1 MTSRNRY
8 TVMSNK
14 LNPKTNPSQPPIY
27 QIKVKGHLGQQWA
40 DWFEGLTITREEDGN
55 TLLTGPVVDQ
65 SALYGLL
72 KKVRDLGMT
81 LLSVNGVHLDQ
92 TESPDVNQNFLLSNQ
107 NNLGGIR
114 MKAIVYTKFG
124 SPDVLEMKEVAKPT
138 PKDNEVL
145 IRIVATTVAA
155 EDPGIRARPGLNGF
169 LKPKKSILGFYL
181 AGEVEAVGKDVKRFK
196 KSDKVYGNT
205 GLGLLGTYAEYIC
218 MPEEAA
224 LAMKPANITYEEAA
238 ALPNGAL
245 TALPF
250 LRDKGKIKSGQKV
263 LINGASGAVGTIAVQ
278 FAKYFGAD
286 VTGVCSTTNLE
297 MVKSLGADKV
307 IDYTQEDFTK
317 NGQTYDIIFDTVGK
331 SSFSGCKGS
340 LTENGIYL
348 TTVPSPATM
357 IQMLWTSMTGGKKVG
372 IAATGLRPSNEKTKE
387 LIFLNG
393 LIETGKI
400 KAVIDRSYP
409 LEQIAE
415 AHKYVEAGHKKG
427 NVVITIDHNAKI

>member
-1 MTSRNRY
+1 MTNGQ
-8 TVMSNK
+8 N
-14 LNPKTNPSQPPIY
+14 LKTDPGQPMVY
-27 QIKVKGHLGQQWA
+27 QIRIKGHLNDQWV
-40 DWFEGLTITREEDGN
+40 DWFEGMNIILEGNGN
-55 TLLTGPVVDQ
+55 TLLTGPVIDQ
-65 SALYGLL
+65 SALHGLL

-92 TESPDVNQNFLLSNQ
+92 AEASDASQNFLLSNQ
-107 NNLGGIR
+107 NNLGGIL

-124 SPDVLEMKEVAKPT
+124 SPDVLKLQEVTKPA

-145 IRIVATTVAA
+145 IRIVATTVAV

-169 LKPKKSILGFYL
+169 LKPKRSILGFYL

-196 KSDKVYGNT
+196 KGDKVYGNT
-205 GLGLLGTYAEYIC
+205 GLSLLGTYAEYIC
-218 MPEEAA
+218 MPEDGA
-224 LAMKPANITYEEAA
+224 LAMKPANITDEEAA

-250 LRDKGKIKSGQKV
+250 LRDKGNIKSGQKV
-263 LINGASGAVGTIAVQ
+263 LIYGASGAVGTIAVQ
-278 FAKYFGAD
+278 LAKYFGAD

-297 MVKSLGADKV
+297 LVKSLGADKV

-331 SSFSGCKGS
+331 SAFSRCKDS

-348 TTVPSPATM
+348 TTVPSLATF
-357 IQMLWTSMTGGKKVG
+357 IQMLRTSMTGGKKVG

-393 LIETGKI
+393 LIEAGKI

-409 LEQIAE
+409 LEHIAE

-427 NVVITIDHNAKI
+427 NVVITLNHNAKN

>member
-1 MTSRNRY
+1 
-8 TVMSNK
+8 
-14 LNPKTNPSQPPIY
+14 
-27 QIKVKGHLGQQWA
+27 
-40 DWFEGLTITREEDGN
+40 
-55 TLLTGPVVDQ
+55 
-65 SALYGLL
+65 
-72 KKVRDLGMT
+72 
-81 LLSVNGVHLDQ
+81 
-92 TESPDVNQNFLLSNQ
+92 
-107 NNLGGIR
+107 

-124 SPDVLEMKEVAKPT
+124 SPDVLELKKVAKPA

-145 IRIVATTVAA
+145 IRIVATTVAS

-181 AGEVEAVGKDVKRFK
+181 AGEVEAVGKDVTRFK
-196 KSDKVYGNT
+196 VGDQVYGNT

-218 MPEEAA
+218 MPEEGA
-224 LAMKPANITYEEAA
+224 LAMKPANITYAEAA

-250 LRDKGKIKSGQKV
+250 LRDKGNIQSGQKV
-263 LINGASGAVGTIAVQ
+263 LINGASGAVGTFAVQ
-278 FAKYFGAD
+278 LAKYFGAE
-286 VTGVCSTTNLE
+286 VTGVCSPTNLE
-297 MVKSLGADKV
+297 MVKSLGADTV
-307 IDYTQEDFTK
+307 IDYTKEDFTK

-331 SSFSGCKGS
+331 SSFSSCKNS
-340 LTENGIYL
+340 LTENGTYL

-357 IQMLWTSMTGGKKVG
+357 LQMLWTSMTGGKKVG

-387 LIFLNG
+387 LVFLNG

-409 LEQIAE
+409 LEQMAE

-427 NVVITIDHNAKI
+427 NVVITISHNARI